1 MRIHIRHETRY
12 TYEEPVSYSIQTLK
26 LTPRAD
32 HGQRVLAW
40 RITTPGERIEQV
52 DPYGNLTHVVT
63 FEQPHREM
71 RILVEG
77 VAEIDDSTPAGPDA
91 SRLPPL
97 AYLSPTPLT
106 RPSDAVRELA
116 SRCVGRH
123 PGSRRAML
131 DLAGAIREAVVY
143 QPGVTDV
150 THAADEVLALG
161 VGVCQDHAHVL
172 LACCRA
178 AGIPARYV
186 SGYLHTRPPQGGGAL
201 QGADASHA
209 WVSVWCPPLGWVEL
223 DPTNGCFAGT
233 AHVALAWGRD
243 FSDVSPLRGVI
254 LGGAQHQLTVAVQVL
269 PVAA

>member
-12 TYEEPVSYSIQTLK
+12 VYEEPVSYSIQTLK

-32 HGQRVLAW
+32 HGQRILTW

-63 FEQPHREM
+63 VEQPHREM

-77 VAEIDDSTPAGPDA
+77 VAEIDDTTPAGPDA

-97 AYLSPTPLT
+97 AYLSPTSLT
-106 RPSDAVRELA
+106 RPSDAVRDLA
-116 SRCVGRH
+116 SRCIGRH
-123 PGSRRAML
+123 PGSRRAVL
-131 DLAGAIREAVVY
+131 DLASAIREAVVY

-150 THAADEVLALG
+150 THAADEVLAMG
-161 VGVCQDHAHVL
+161 VGVCQDQTHVL

-186 SGYLHTRPPQGGGAL
+186 SGYLHTGEAGET
-201 QGADASHA
+201 ASHA
-209 WVSVWCPPLGWVEL
+209 WADVWLDDEQAWVSL
-223 DPTNGCFAGT
+223 DVTHAEHAG
-233 AHVALAWGRD
+233 ARHCRLAVGRD
-243 FSDVSPLRGVI
+243 YLDAAPVRGVRR
-254 LGGAQHQLTVAVQVL
+254 GGGQESMTVAVRVTAGQ
-269 PVAA
+269 AQQQ